1 MSLFKSG
8 YMINDNGNEAEDINR
23 LRSRHVH
30 KYTKYKMCLSIMVAI
45 GIEQQLSNI
54 WSPIH

>member
-8 YMINDNGNEAEDINR
+8 YMINDNGNEADDINR
-23 LRSRHVH
+23 PRSRHVH

-54 WSPIH
+54 

>member
-8 YMINDNGNEAEDINR
+8 YMINDNGNDINR
-23 LRSRHVH
+23 PRSRHVH

-54 WSPIH
+54 